1 VEIYQRCRLRSLA
14 PSRRDICFMKTLFYA
29 TAFLAVFGSSKL
41 SGADPQATL
50 PEPAVTPVETIVF
63 LRHGEKPEKE
73 IGQLNCQGLN
83 RALALPRVLISKFGR
98 PDYLFAP
105 AATRLTRIGGGVGDN
120 YLRPL
125 ATIEPTAIE
134 LGMPVNA
141 DFAYTD
147 IDGLQAE
154 LTGQKYQNAMI
165 FVAWEHHQ
173 LENVVRQLVSKFHGS
188 PDQVPHWKG
197 KDFDS
202 LYIVRITTRDG
213 TRSVS
218 FTEDHEGL
226 SNLSTDCPDGK

>member
-1 VEIYQRCRLRSLA
+1 
-14 PSRRDICFMKTLFYA
+14 
-29 TAFLAVFGSSKL
+29 
-41 SGADPQATL
+41 
-50 PEPAVTPVETIVF
+50 VTPVETIVF
-63 LRHGEKPEKE
+63 LRHGEKPEIE

-83 RALALPRVLISKFGR
+83 RALALPRILISKFGK

-105 AATRLTRIGGGVGDN
+105 AATRLTKIGGGAGDN

-173 LENVVRQLVSKFHGS
+173 LENLVRRLVSKFHQS

-197 KDFDS
+197 TDFDS
-202 LYIVRITTRDG
+202 LYVVRITTRDG
-213 TRSVS
+213 TKSLS
-218 FTEDHEGL
+218 FTQDHEGL
-226 SNLSTDCPDGK
+226 SNLSTDCP

>member
-1 VEIYQRCRLRSLA
+1 
-14 PSRRDICFMKTLFYA
+14 MKTLLYA
-29 TAFLAVFGSSKL
+29 TAFLAVFGGLKL

-105 AATRLTRIGGGVGDN
+105 AATRLNRVGGVGDN

-147 IDGLQAE
+147 IDGLQSE
-154 LTGQKYQNAMI
+154 LTARKYQNAMI

-173 LENVVRQLVSKFHGS
+173 LENLVRRLVSKFHEN

-197 KDFDS
+197 TDFDS
-202 LYIVRITTRDG
+202 LYIVRITTRNG
-213 TRSVS
+213 TKSLS
-218 FTEDHEGL
+218 FTQDHEGL
-226 SNLSTDCPDGK
+226 LNLSPDCPGEK

>member
-1 VEIYQRCRLRSLA
+1 
-14 PSRRDICFMKTLFYA
+14 MKILLYA
-29 TAFLAVFGSSKL
+29 TAFLAVFGSLKL
-41 SGADPQATL
+41 AGADPQATL
-50 PEPAVTPVETIVF
+50 PEPVETIVF

-83 RALALPRVLISKFGR
+83 RALALPRVLTSKFGR

-105 AATRLTRIGGGVGDN
+105 AATRLKRIEGGVGDN

-154 LTGQKYQNAMI
+154 LTAQKYQNAMI

-173 LENVVRQLVSKFHGS
+173 LENLVRRLLSKFHES

-197 KDFDS
+197 ADFDS
-202 LYIVRITTRDG
+202 LYIVRITTRNG
-213 TRSVS
+213 TKSVS
-218 FTEDHEGL
+218 FTQDHEGL
-226 SNLSTDCPDGK
+226 LNLSTDCPGEK

>member
-1 VEIYQRCRLRSLA
+1 
-14 PSRRDICFMKTLFYA
+14 MKTVLYA
-29 TAFLAVFGSSKL
+29 TVLLAVFGGL
-41 SGADPQATL
+41 RLPGADPQQPTL
-50 PEPAVTPVETIVF
+50 AAPAVTPVETIVF

-105 AATRLTRIGGGVGDN
+105 AATRLTRVGGGVGDN

-165 FVAWEHHQ
+165 FVAWEHIK
-173 LENVVRQLVSKFHGS
+173 LYEFARQILRSYGAAATPLPEWPNTDYDTIYVFH
-188 PDQVPHWKG
+188 
-197 KDFDS
+197 
-202 LYIVRITTRDG
+202 IA
-213 TRSVS
+213 RSS
-218 FTEDHEGL
+218 ANSAPRATLDIQQEGL
-226 SNLSTDCPDGK
+226 NKLSDNCPGPQ

>member
-1 VEIYQRCRLRSLA
+1 
-14 PSRRDICFMKTLFYA
+14 MKTLLCA
-29 TAFLAVFGSSKL
+29 TAFLAVFGSLKL
-41 SGADPQATL
+41 AGADPQQPTL
-50 PEPAVTPVETIVF
+50 PAPAVTPVETIVF
-63 LRHGEKPEKE
+63 LRHGEKPERE

-141 DFAYTD
+141 DFAYSD
-147 IDGLQAE
+147 IDGLEAE
-154 LTGQKYQNAMI
+154 LTAQKYQNAMI
-165 FVAWEHHQ
+165 FVAWEHHE
-173 LENVVRQLVSKFHGS
+173 LENLVRQLVSKFHGS
-188 PDQVPHWKG
+188 PEQVPHWKG

-213 TRSVS
+213 TKSVS
-218 FTEDHEGL
+218 FTQDHEGL
-226 SNLSTDCPDGK
+226 SNLSTDCPDEK